1 VDLQL
6 SGKRAIV
13 TGGSA
18 GIGKAI
24 VRSLVAEGADVAV
37 TSRSAERAKAAIADI
52 DGPGRMIPIEVEMR
66 DGAAIE
72 EMVRE
77 VTTQFGGV
85 DILVNNAAV
94 VSGNESEDFAGV
106 TDELV
111 MTSFEEK
118 FLGTLRACRAVVPG
132 MRERG
137 FGRIVNIAGHKARES
152 GAIAAGARNSAVVH
166 LTRTL
171 AVELGRSGITVN
183 AVMPFTTVTETLA
196 SRMTSVATR
205 KGSTLD
211 EHLRNIAARTSLGRL
226 VTAAEVADWV
236 AFLASPRSVAMTG
249 EVVALTGGVDRTIH
263 V

>member
-24 VRSLVAEGADVAV
+24 VRALVAEGADVAV

-52 DGPGRMIPIEVEMR
+52 TGPGRMVPVEVEMR
-66 DGAAIE
+66 DPDGITG
-72 EMVRE
+72 MVRDVVE
-77 VTTQFGGV
+77 QFGGV

-94 VSGNESEDFAGV
+94 VSGNEAEDLFNVSA
-106 TDELV
+106 ELV
-111 MTSFEEK
+111 RTSFEEK
-118 FLGTLRACRAVVPG
+118 FLGTLRACQAVVPL
-132 MRERG
+132 MKEQG

-183 AVMPFTTVTETLA
+183 AVLPFTTVTETLET
-196 SRMTSVATR
+196 RMASVAAR
-205 KGSTLD
+205 KGIST
-211 EHLRNIAARTSLGRL
+211 EQHLQNIAARTSLGRL
-226 VTAAEVADWV
+226 VTADEVACFV
-236 AFLASPRSVAMTG
+236 AFLASPLSVAMTG
-249 EVVALTGGVDRTIH
+249 EAVAVTGGVDRTIH

>member
-13 TGGSA
+13 TGAST

-24 VRSLVAEGADVAV
+24 ASALVAEGAHVAV
-37 TSRSAERAKAAIADI
+37 TSRSASRAKAAIADLP
-52 DGPGRMIPIEVEMR
+52 GPGRAIPVEVEMR
-66 DGAAIE
+66 DAAAID
-72 EMVRE
+72 EMVRA
-77 VTTQFGGV
+77 VTGEFGGV

-94 VSGNESEDFAGV
+94 VSGNEAEDFARV

-132 MRERG
+132 MRAQG

-183 AVMPFTTVTETLA
+183 AVLPFTTVTETLE
-196 SRMTSVATR
+196 SRMASVAAR
-205 KGSTLD
+205 KGITLS
-211 EHLRNIAARTSLGRL
+211 EQLSAVAGRTSLGRL
-226 VTAAEVADWV
+226 VTAREVAEFV

>member
-1 VDLQL
+1 MDLQL
-6 SGKRAIV
+6 HGKHAIV

-24 VRSLVAEGADVAV
+24 VRALVAEGVDVAV

-66 DGAAIE
+66 DADGIT
-72 EMVRE
+72 EMVRD
-77 VTTQFGGV
+77 VTAQLGGV
-85 DILVNNAAV
+85 DILVNNAAI
-94 VSGNESEDFAGV
+94 VSGTEPEDFAGV

-132 MRERG
+132 MKERG

-152 GAIAAGARNSAVVH
+152 GAIGAGARNSAVVH

-171 AVELGRSGITVN
+171 AVELGRAGITVN
-183 AVMPFTTVTETLA
+183 AVMPFTTVTETLE
-196 SRMTSVATR
+196 SRMAAVAAR
-205 KGSTLD
+205 KGISLD
-211 EHLRNIAARTSLGRL
+211 EHLRTIAARTSLGRL
-226 VTAAEVADWV
+226 VTAAEVGDWV

>member
-24 VRSLVAEGADVAV
+24 VAALVAEGADVAV
-37 TSRSAERAKAAIADI
+37 TSRSADRAKAAIAEI
-52 DGPGRMIPIEVEMR
+52 EGPGRMIPIEVEMR
-66 DGAAIE
+66 DAEAIDG
-72 EMVRE
+72 MVRE
-77 VTTQFGGV
+77 ATATFGGV

-94 VSGNESEDFAGV
+94 VSGTEAEDFARV

-118 FLGTLRACRAVVPG
+118 FLGTLRACRAVVPF
-132 MRERG
+132 MREQG

-171 AVELGRSGITVN
+171 AVELGRAGITVN
-183 AVMPFTTVTETLA
+183 AVLPFTTVTETLESRMASVA
-196 SRMTSVATR
+196 SR
-205 KGSTLD
+205 KGITTE
-211 EHLRNIAARTSLGRL
+211 EHLRNIAERTALGRL
-226 VTAAEVADWV
+226 VTASEVAEFV

-249 EVVALTGGVDRTIH
+249 EVVALTGGVDRTVH

>member
-1 VDLQL
+1 VDLGL

-13 TGGSA
+13 TGGST

-24 VRSLVAEGADVAV
+24 VRALVAEGTNVAV

-52 DGPGRMIPIEVEMR
+52 AGPGQMVPIEVEMR
-66 DGAAIE
+66 DADGVAG
-72 EMVRE
+72 MVRA
-77 VTTQFGGV
+77 VTEQFGGV

-94 VSGNESEDFAGV
+94 VSGNEPEDFDHV
-106 TDELV
+106 SEELV

-118 FLGTLRACRAVVPG
+118 FLGTLRACRAVVPF
-132 MRERG
+132 MRSQG

-152 GAIAAGARNSAVVH
+152 GAIAAGARNSAIAH

-183 AVMPFTTVTETLA
+183 AVMPFTTVTETLE
-196 SRMTSVATR
+196 SRMASVAAR
-205 KGSTLD
+205 RGISTE
-211 EHLRNIAARTSLGRL
+211 EHLRRIAERTSLGRL
-226 VTAAEVADWV
+226 VTAHEVAQFV
-236 AFLASPRSVAMTG
+236 TFMASPLSIAMTG
-249 EVVALTGGVDRTIH
+249 ETVALTGGVDRTIH

>member
-1 VDLQL
+1 MDLQL

-24 VRSLVAEGADVAV
+24 VAALVAEGADVAV
-37 TSRSAERAKAAIADI
+37 TSRSADRAKAAIAEI
-52 DGPGRMIPIEVEMR
+52 EGPGRMIPIEVEMR
-66 DGAAIE
+66 DAEAIDG
-72 EMVRE
+72 MVRE
-77 VTTQFGGV
+77 ATAAFGGV

-94 VSGNESEDFAGV
+94 VSGTEAEDFARV

-118 FLGTLRACRAVVPG
+118 FLGTLRACRAVVPF
-132 MRERG
+132 MREQG

-171 AVELGRSGITVN
+171 AVELGRAGITVN
-183 AVMPFTTVTETLA
+183 AVLPFTTVTETLESRMASVA
-196 SRMTSVATR
+196 SR
-205 KGSTLD
+205 KGITTE
-211 EHLRNIAARTSLGRL
+211 EHLRNIAERTALGRL
-226 VTAAEVADWV
+226 VTASEVAEFV

>member
-1 VDLQL
+1 MDLQL

-24 VRSLVAEGADVAV
+24 VAALVAEGVDVAV

-52 DGPGRMIPIEVEMR
+52 SGPGRMIPIEAEMR
-66 DGAAIE
+66 DADAIA

-77 VTTQFGGV
+77 VTAQLGGV

-94 VSGNESEDFAGV
+94 VSGNEAEDFAGI

-132 MRERG
+132 MKERG

-171 AVELGRSGITVN
+171 SVELGRSGITVN
-183 AVMPFTTVTETLA
+183 AVLPFTTVTETLE
-196 SRMTSVATR
+196 SRMAAVAAR
-205 KGSTLD
+205 KGVTLE
-211 EHLRNIAARTSLGRL
+211 EHLHTIAARTSLGRL
-226 VTAAEVADWV
+226 VTAAEVGDWV

-249 EVVALTGGVDRTIH
+249 EVLALTGGVDRTIH

>member
-1 VDLQL
+1 MDLQL

-24 VRSLVAEGADVAV
+24 VAALVAEGADVAV

-52 DGPGRMIPIEVEMR
+52 AGPGRMIPIEVEMR
-66 DGAAIE
+66 DADAIDA
-72 EMVRE
+72 MVQD
-77 VTTQFGGV
+77 VNGQFGGV
-85 DILVNNAAV
+85 DILVNNAAI
-94 VSGNESEDFAGV
+94 VSGNEAEDFARV

-118 FLGTLRACRAVVPG
+118 FLGTLRACRAVVPF
-132 MRERG
+132 MREQG

-166 LTRTL
+166 LTRSL
-171 AVELGRSGITVN
+171 AVELGRDGITVN
-183 AVMPFTTVTETLA
+183 AVLPFTTVTETLE
-196 SRMTSVATR
+196 SRMASVAAR
-205 KGSTLD
+205 KGITTE
-211 EHLRNIAARTSLGRL
+211 EHLAAIAARTSLGRL
-226 VTAAEVADWV
+226 VTAREVGEFV

-249 EVVALTGGVDRTIH
+249 EAVALTGGVDRTIH